1 MKRFHF
7 PLKSVATV
15 REAKE
20 SKARDTFVA
29 AVQVVAKA
37 ERHLEG
43 VRSEKAELEKMM
55 LQERKQNA
63 FRASEQMAF
72 IHSHRRLLT
81 RETEAISAVKQAV
94 QVREQRR
101 DEWMVSR
108 RDVRLIEK
116 LKEAALKEY
125 RAEAER
131 EAQRLLDDH
140 ANAAVI
146 RAR

>member
-20 SKARDTFVA
+20 SKARDAFVA
-29 AVQVVAKA
+29 SVQVLAKA
-37 ERHLEG
+37 ERNLEG
-43 VRSEKAELEKMM
+43 IRAEKAELENVM
-55 LQERKQNA
+55 LQERKQHA

-72 IHSHRRLLT
+72 IHSHRRLLI
-81 RETEAISAVKQAV
+81 RETEALSAVQQAL
-94 QVREQRR
+94 QVREQKR
-101 DEWMVSR
+101 DEWMISR

-116 LKEAALKEY
+116 LKEAAWKEHQ
-125 RAEAER
+125 AETER